1 MLGAYS
7 LVCYKARPD
16 PLTLTQ
22 RKLAAVE
29 YPNITRKPTVSIG
42 ICEVRPD
49 CPLTNGEIYARAEA
63 AKDKAKNERKGSIAT
78 YRDGMSEMY
87 LVDDVD

>member
-1 MLGAYS
+1 M
-7 LVCYKARPD
+7 
-16 PLTLTQ
+16 TLTQ